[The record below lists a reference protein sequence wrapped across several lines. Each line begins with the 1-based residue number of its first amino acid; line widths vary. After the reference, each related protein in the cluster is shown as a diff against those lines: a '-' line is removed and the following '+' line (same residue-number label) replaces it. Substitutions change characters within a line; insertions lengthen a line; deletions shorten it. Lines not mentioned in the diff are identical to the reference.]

1 MHSSAFLGFNTSCK
15 WKFAAHI
22 SLVQTVICFKFSK
35 GTISCFQVD
44 LLAIQKQNHKTPLF
58 QANRIT
64 LAIQP
69 KTKILFV
76 LSPADVGRKTHHLT
90 FLLASVQKTAFRQ
103 RHFMFFCFQ
112 NITFD
117 SRHSACHK
125 EREEEKERTFPT
137 NSSTLWMHFFIF
149 PSWFVFSIAYP
160 HPRWH

>member
-58 QANRIT
+58 RANRIT
-64 LAIQP
+64 LAVQP
-69 KTKILFV
+69 KMKILFV
-76 LSPADVGRKTHHLT
+76 LSPAYVERKTHHLT

-117 SRHSACHK
+117 SRPSACHK
-125 EREEEKERTFPT
+125 EREEEKEWTFPT
-137 NSSTLWMHFFIF
+137 NSSTLWMHFFLSIHHDL
-149 PSWFVFSIAYP
+149 FSVLHIQTP
-160 HPRWH
+160 N